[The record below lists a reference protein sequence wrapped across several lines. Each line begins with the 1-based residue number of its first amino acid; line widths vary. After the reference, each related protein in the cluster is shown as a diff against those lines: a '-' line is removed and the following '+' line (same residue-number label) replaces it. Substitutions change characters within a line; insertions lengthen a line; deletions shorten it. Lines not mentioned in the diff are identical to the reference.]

1 MRKKIV
7 CSVRQGAST
16 TLQGLKNFYLAQTE
30 KFHNKQ
36 NKLNNKKNHIKT
48 LLSPVLRQINRLAP
62 AVAAAV
68 CRFDG
73 RVKNLLAAGFSLAKA
88 ALGRFFACF
97 AAARRRLPRI
107 DRRAKS
113 AILASVL
120 VLTLAAA
127 AVAAVK
133 VYIYYDSFTYVVY
146 LDGEEIGYVE
156 DEAVIWEHVA
166 ALQAKEQAARG
177 VEVATEQAVEVS
189 YEQRRGVEED
199 AEAVKALLEQRLHYK
214 QYAYQ
219 IMVNDRPVLTV
230 GSIDDYE
237 QVMTALKNTYAAG
250 NENAVVRAIVLTD
263 KVEARLVL
271 AEPGDIYSV
280 EAATQLLQGGSDKR
294 EIYMVSRGDTLW
306 NIARNNDLTVEELL
320 AINPQL
326 NGSDR
331 LMPGDT
337 LNLLVPDPLV
347 GVSVTEDIVVNE
359 RIPYETEYQ
368 NSDSLY
374 KGQSKI
380 IQSGAYGEKEV
391 TYRVTRQNGREVG
404 RVALSEKVIK
414 EPRPKI
420 VAKGTKPVPPGTGT
434 GQFLWPVAGRGRVTS
449 RYGYRGRSFHRGIDI
464 GTPTGSAV
472 LAADSGTVVQAG
484 WYGSYGICITINH
497 GNGFITR
504 YAHNSKALVSV
515 GQKVQRGQQ
524 IASSGSTG
532 NSTGP
537 HLHFEII
544 KNGSTVNPLNY
555 L

>member
-1 MRKKIV
+1 MKNQIKALLRYAWLQKNRFV
-7 CSVRQGAST
+7 TAS
-16 TLQGLKNFYLAQTE
+16 
-30 KFHNKQ
+30 
-36 NKLNNKKNHIKT
+36 
-48 LLSPVLRQINRLAP
+48 
-62 AVAAAV
+62 AVAGRCFAA
-68 CRFDG
+68 
-73 RVKNLLAAGFSLAKA
+73 RVKNGLAAFLSLAGA
-88 ALGRFFACF
+88 ALRRVITCF
-97 AAARRRLPRI
+97 AAICRWISRISRRVIFAAL
-107 DRRAKS
+107 AFVLAVS
-113 AILASVL
+113 LVTAI
-120 VLTLAAA
+120 
-127 AVAAVK
+127 K
-133 VYIYYDSFTYVVY
+133 VYAYYDSFTYVVC

-156 DEAVIWEHVA
+156 DETVVWEYVA

-177 VEVATEQAVEVS
+177 AEVATEQVVEVS
-189 YEQRRGVEED
+189 YEQRRGVKED
-199 AEAVKALLEQRLHYK
+199 AEAVKALLEQELHYK

-230 GSIDDYE
+230 GRIEDYE
-237 QVMTALKNTYAAG
+237 QVMNALKNTYAAG

-271 AEPGDIYSV
+271 AEPEEIYSV
-280 EAATQLLQGGSDKR
+280 EAATQLLQGGSEKR

-306 NIARNNDLTVEELL
+306 GIAWNNDLTVEELL
-320 AINPQL
+320 AINPQM

-331 LMPGDT
+331 LMPGDK

-347 GVSVTEDIVVNE
+347 GVSVTEDVVVTE

-380 IQSGAYGEKEV
+380 VQSGEYGEKEV
-391 TYRVTRQNGREVG
+391 TYRVTRTNGREVG

-420 VAKGTKPVPPGTGT
+420 VARGTKPVPPGTGT
-434 GQFLWPVAGRGRVTS
+434 GQFLWPVAGRGRITS
-449 RYGYRGRSFHRGIDI
+449 RYGYRGKSFHRGIDI
-464 GTPTGSAV
+464 GTPKGSAV

-524 IASSGSTG
+524 IAYSGSTG